1 LILSGEYLGYLPT
14 HYAASWVARGEMK
27 ALLEHELTY
36 DAPFEIAY
44 DPVKESLPALKIF
57 IGQIVAMRMK

>member
-27 ALLEHELTY
+27 ALLEHEWTY
-36 DAPFEIAY
+36 DVPFEIAY
-44 DPVKESLPALKIF
+44 DPVKSLPAPKIF